1 MKTATNQSMLGQI
14 LKDSG
19 RIDQQDIESAL
30 RYQREQ
36 GGYFGE
42 ALLALG
48 LVSREELDWTL
59 ASQFDIPYVF
69 PDPDS
74 VDRAAASMVT
84 AEWALSHLTLPILR
98 SDDTLNV
105 IVHTPMWNSAVEELQ
120 QRTGLRIELALAAES
135 KIRELIRHV
144 YDNPEASPP
153 PQNENEPQTVEQF
166 LAAAVGANASR
177 FGLSARPGVSIAWYE
192 DRGRVD
198 RCILVATWRAELERL
213 LVPKPADVLDGR
225 KHGQYDAELV
235 FGGVVLP
242 VRVRFLAS
250 GGQPSELVFEPFR
263 TGRSRRGE
271 FSPPPA
277 AVLSEVRL
285 LANSGSAR
293 FIVTASPADL
303 GPRIIHHLPSLLFGS
318 QSRSVAV
325 TGEGGPRIDDVLSQE
340 IPQDTPSLVRML
352 EELRAFYFDA
362 VSSDLS
368 GSPDTWLDGV
378 LDVAQSA
385 LILWPAATDPALAYR
400 AGLRWR
406 LHIGEGEGG
415 HLEWSL
421 SPLET

>member
-19 RIDQQDIESAL
+19 RIDQKDIDNAL

-69 PDPDS
+69 PDPES

-98 SDDTLNV
+98 SENTLNV
-105 IVHTPMWNSAVEELQ
+105 IVHTPMWNAAVEELQ

-144 YDNPEASPP
+144 YQDGPVATPEPN
-153 PQNENEPQTVEQF
+153 QTEPLGVEQF
-166 LAAAVGANASR
+166 LAAAVGADASR
-177 FGLSARPGVSIAWYE
+177 FGLSSRPGVSIAWYE
-192 DRGRVD
+192 DSGRVD
-198 RCILVATWRAELERL
+198 RNMLVATWRSELERL
-213 LVPKPADVLDGR
+213 LVPKPADVVDGR
-225 KHGQYDAELV
+225 KHGHYDGELV

-263 TGRSRRGE
+263 TGGSRRGE
-271 FSPPPA
+271 FTAPPPA
-277 AVLSEVRL
+277 VVSEARL

-293 FIVTASPADL
+293 FMVTASPADL
-303 GPRIIHHLPSLLFGS
+303 GPRIIHHLPALLFGTEI
-318 QSRSVAV
+318 RSVAV
-325 TGEGGPRIDDVLSQE
+325 TGEGRPRIDDVLSQE
-340 IPQDTPSLVRML
+340 VPQETPARLRLL

-368 GSPDTWLDGV
+368 GSPEAWLDGV
-378 LDVAQSA
+378 LDIAQTVFA
-385 LILWPAATDPALAYR
+385 LWPAAMDPALAYR
-400 AGLRWR
+400 AGIRWR
-406 LHIGEGEGG
+406 LHIVEAEGG
-415 HLEWSL
+415 HLDWSL